1 VTEAGTV
8 AEALSSAT
16 AAFDAAGVDSPHLDA
31 ELLLAEATARTREQ
45 LAIDPDAPVSGPQ
58 GRHFGA
64 LVRRRVAREPVAY
77 ILGHRG
83 FRNIDLQTD
92 RRTLIPRP
100 ETELLVEV
108 ALELEPSRILDVGTG
123 SGAIALALADEMP
136 AAEVVAVD
144 VSEEAL
150 TVAEANARALGFV
163 DRVGFRLGSAPSAAA
178 DGPFDLV
185 VANLPYIPDSDR
197 RMLAPEITR
206 YEPDVALFSG
216 SDGLDAI
223 GELLVDLAP
232 GGAGPDCGAVALEI
246 GQGQGED
253 VRRLIGAAGFDRV
266 ELRPD
271 LAGIDRVVLG
281 RR

>member
-1 VTEAGTV
+1 MTDAGTV

-16 AAFDAAGVDSPHLDA
+16 AAFDAAGVDSPRLDA
-31 ELLLAEATARTREQ
+31 ELLLVAATARTREQ

-64 LVRRRVAREPVAY
+64 LVRRRVAREPIAY

-83 FRNIDLQTD
+83 FRNLDLRTD
-92 RRTLIPRP
+92 RRALMPRP

-144 VSEEAL
+144 VSAEAL
-150 TVAEANARALGFV
+150 MVAEANARALGFV
-163 DRVGFRLGSAPSAAA
+163 DRVGFRLGPAPSAAA

-206 YEPDVALFSG
+206 YEPNVALFSG
-216 SDGLDAI
+216 PDGLEAI
-223 GELLVDLAP
+223 GELLADLAP

-266 ELRPD
+266 EVRPD